1 MASQGYHLA
10 VNKMIANHIDENLF
24 NDERFITG
32 TLLPDSLKGILPSR
46 RSSHF
51 CGGGYLA
58 YPTFEELKN
67 LNLERLEYGDKET
80 EKSYITD
87 PEVDLDSFMEHNTHL
102 CNYDPYKLGILF
114 HLYGDYMYESKIVNN
129 TFDLSS
135 QDQGIIRLNG
145 QNMDNDTFRK
155 YLYGLYPML
164 DNFFLQKENITKED
178 VDYISNLVANVYGE
192 NLLNYISKFIN
203 YSDGEFKEN
212 EVFKLQQLNDLSDS
226 IKSDSKTLIKKL
238 Y

>member
-10 VNKMIANHIDENLF
+10 VNKMIANDIDENLF

-87 PEVDLDSFMEHNTHL
+87 PEVDLDSFMEYNTHL
-102 CNYDPYKLGILF
+102 C
-114 HLYGDYMYESKIVNN
+114 
-129 TFDLSS
+129 FDLSS
-135 QDQGIIRLNG
+135 QDYGIIRLNG

-203 YSDGEFKEN
+203 YSDVEFKEN